1 MSKRIPQDIIDQ
13 IERTDF
19 HYQMYIDNL
28 SIDEVL
34 SLNDNVRVGVLKAW
48 GEIMETYL
56 KAILRY
62 DGKSWNY
69 LRGKGHNLKDI
80 YSDLDDDSKEMFE
93 LLLMGEAREFVES
106 LKSVHPKLVS
116 VIAEIEKELGII
128 SNDPKQHDLICNL
141 SGIEGVEY
149 ANSSDDYSRPA
160 PKKIKKS
167 DISGKEYTL
176 GNIVDMINAIKVA
189 GFRYSGN
196 KKLSFD
202 DDFMILVY
210 DAVKTLHKMSRI
222 EELESKKSI
231 KK

>member
-13 IERTDF
+13 VERTDF

-141 SGIEGVEY
+141 SGI
-149 ANSSDDYSRPA
+149 
-160 PKKIKKS
+160 KKS

-222 EELESKKSI
+222 EELESKKSV